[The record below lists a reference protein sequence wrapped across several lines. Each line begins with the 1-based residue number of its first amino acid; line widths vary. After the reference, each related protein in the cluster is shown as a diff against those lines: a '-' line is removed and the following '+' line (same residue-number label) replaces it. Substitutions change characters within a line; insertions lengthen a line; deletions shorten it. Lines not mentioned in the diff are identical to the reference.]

1 MKIDNSERGFRLA
14 QSAAASIQGSA
25 GSTTAFNLISGLT
38 VGLLLSDSQAL
49 DVLES
54 SGWNARC
61 LPPWSHRE
69 LIDKIRRSR
78 TESRREP
85 GYMLKPDERHTA
97 PAGRANKPASLSPSV
112 PAPPLPH
119 PPEKLE
125 EMAKDRLLAGPLRDL
140 TGKEKG
146 QIASSRS
153 LTLAS
158 VEIGAQNRLVMADDA
173 YPGHY
178 VLTDRLFRQRR
189 KIDDTV
195 TSCGAKSQNYKGFPA
210 RGFFCQFR
218 QFANLEKDDLLFLVE
233 GAIGLLECLSI
244 QWLCAP
250 LSRRWHFLAAH
261 SKSSRF
267 FFEPEILQAITG
279 HHVRILPDP
288 GNEGIAAARAW
299 RDELRAVGCR
309 LDFATM
315 PDGFQDLRK
324 ILETGSHGVPA
335 MRSILAYPA
344 TTKQGGA
351 A

>member
-1 MKIDNSERGFRLA
+1 MKIDNSERGFRFA
-14 QSAAASIQGSA
+14 QSAPSSVQGCSGSA
-25 GSTTAFNLISGLT
+25 TAFSLISGLT

-49 DVLES
+49 
-54 SGWNARC
+54 NARC
-61 LPPWSHRE
+61 LPPWSQRE

-85 GYMLKPDERHTA
+85 GYMLKPDDRHIA
-97 PAGRANKPASLSPSV
+97 PARRANKPASLPAAA

-119 PPEKLE
+119 PVEKLE
-125 EMAKDRLLAGPLRDL
+125 EMAQDRLLAGPLRNL
-140 TGKEKG
+140 NGKEKG

-153 LTLAS
+153 FTLAS
-158 VEIGAQNRLVMADDA
+158 VEIGAQNRLIMADDA

-218 QFANLEKDDLLFLVE
+218 QFANLESHDLIFLVE
-233 GAIGLLECLSI
+233 GAIGFLECLSI

-250 LSRRWHFLAAH
+250 LARRWRFLAAH
-261 SKSSRF
+261 CKSSRLF
-267 FFEPEILQAITG
+267 FVQEIRGAITG
-279 HHVRILPDP
+279 RHVRILPDP
-288 GNEGIAAARAW
+288 GNEGITAARAW
-299 RDELRAVGCR
+299 RDELCAVGCR

-315 PDGFQDLRK
+315 RDGFQDLRK
-324 ILETGSHGVPA
+324 ILEMGSDGVPA
-335 MRSILAYPA
+335 MRSFLAYPA
-344 TTKQGGA
+344 TAKKGGA

>member
-1 MKIDNSERGFRLA
+1 
-14 QSAAASIQGSA
+14 
-25 GSTTAFNLISGLT
+25 
-38 VGLLLSDSQAL
+38 
-49 DVLES
+49 
-54 SGWNARC
+54 
-61 LPPWSHRE
+61 
-69 LIDKIRRSR
+69 
-78 TESRREP
+78 
-85 GYMLKPDERHTA
+85 MLKPDDRNTA
-97 PAGRANKPASLSPSV
+97 PSGRANRPAILPAAA

-119 PPEKLE
+119 PAEKVE

-140 TGKEKG
+140 TVKEKG

-153 LTLAS
+153 LTLAA
-158 VEIGAQNRLVMADDA
+158 VEIGAQNRLVLADDV

-210 RGFFCQFR
+210 RGFFCQFL

-244 QWLCAP
+244 QWICAP
-250 LSRRWHFLAAH
+250 LARRWRFLSAH

-267 FFEPEILQAITG
+267 FFEPEILGAITG
-279 HHVRILPDP
+279 HHIRILPDA
-288 GNEGIAAARAW
+288 GKEGIAAARVW

-324 ILETGSHGVPA
+324 ILEMGSDGVPA

-344 TTKQGGA
+344 TAKQGGA

>member
-1 MKIDNSERGFRLA
+1 
-14 QSAAASIQGSA
+14 
-25 GSTTAFNLISGLT
+25 
-38 VGLLLSDSQAL
+38 
-49 DVLES
+49 
-54 SGWNARC
+54 
-61 LPPWSHRE
+61 
-69 LIDKIRRSR
+69 
-78 TESRREP
+78 
-85 GYMLKPDERHTA
+85 MLKPDDRSRA
-97 PAGRANKPASLSPSV
+97 PAGRATRPASLPAAA

-119 PPEKLE
+119 PAGKLE

-153 LTLAS
+153 LALAS
-158 VEIGAQNRLVMADDA
+158 VEIGAQNRLIMADDA

-189 KIDDTV
+189 KTDDTF

-218 QFANLEKDDLLFLVE
+218 QFANLESDDLLFLVE
-233 GAIGLLECLSI
+233 GAIGLLECISI
-244 QWLCAP
+244 QWVCAP
-250 LSRRWHFLAAH
+250 LARRWRFLAAH

-267 FFEPEILQAITG
+267 FFEPEILGAITG
-279 HHVRILPDP
+279 HHIRILPDP
-288 GNEGIAAARAW
+288 GKEGIAAARAW
-299 RDELRAVGCR
+299 RDELRSVGCR

-324 ILETGSHGVPA
+324 ILEMGSDGVPA

-344 TTKQGGA
+344 TAKKGGA